1 MSMKNVCM
9 HTSHHPFLLGCCLL
23 VCFCHLGHTVT
34 RFLLSVL
41 LVSGILLGFLSL
53 PHYQLFLQNLSRAF
67 PWVGDEGRALWAS
80 DAFPL
85 PFFLSCLTGPVGHT
99 LGPGFTDFTLE
110 ACSGEAPWHCKTH
123 RIYLR
128 LNMLPICTHTDPT
141 DSGYTAW
148 RGFLW
153 SAVSQGSLPSLHSQY
168 LSKIL
173 FL

>member
-9 HTSHHPFLLGCCLL
+9 HTSHHSFLLGCCLL

-123 RIYLR
+123 RMYILKTQYAPHLYSHRPYWLWVYGLER
-128 LNMLPICTHTDPT
+128 LPLKC
-141 DSGYTAW
+141 
-148 RGFLW
+148 
-153 SAVSQGSLPSLHSQY
+153 SLPG
-168 LSKIL
+168 
-173 FL
+173 